1 MLADMM
7 PEPYRYD
14 ERARAV
20 CLRLSHLIDAL
31 APLRPMPAQGAEE
44 SAEHVDPDLA
54 STLRRG

>member
-31 APLRPMPAQGAEE
+31 APLRLAQDQGTDDAPG
-44 SAEHVDPDLA
+44 VDPNLTDDM
-54 STLRRG
+54 RRG